1 MKAVRLFPPQL
12 NPIIV
17 KEVRMRMR
25 GVRPYA
31 ILTLFLVAMA
41 AAGYGIYLLMLRQ
54 ASFGGMVLSFQVGQS
69 LFSGLALCA
78 VLLMVFLAPAMTS
91 GAISGEREQLTYEML
106 LATPLRPAR
115 ILWGKLVAALSYI
128 FLLIFASIPVF
139 SVVLMFGGVAPK
151 DMVKT
156 LLLLLVTAI
165 TYGTIGMFCSALVR
179 RTSQATVL
187 SYVFILLLIGTT
199 TMASALWSYFS
210 APTGQAIPPQ
220 LLYLNPFSA
229 LISIV
234 TITPDT
240 NSGMFLGGDVLNLPI
255 LNQLSIGVV
264 HYGPNG
270 PIVLPIYRAT
280 LLFYA
285 LLTVTLYW
293 ISSHMVLP
301 RHRWRPRRGDLRFV
315 LLLAGIVG
323 VIWLVRDW
331 WFVLP
336 PQNP

>member
-1 MKAVRLFPPQL
+1 MKAVRPFPPQL

-25 GVRPYA
+25 GVQPYA
-31 ILTLFLVAMA
+31 ILTLFLVVMA

-69 LFSGLALCA
+69 LFRGLALCA

-91 GAISGEREQLTYEML
+91 GAISGEREHLTYEML

-115 ILWGKLVAALSYI
+115 ILWGKLVATLSYI
-128 FLLIFASIPVF
+128 FLLIFASVPVF

-151 DMVKT
+151 DMIKA

-165 TYGTIGMFCSALVR
+165 TYGTIGMFCSALMR

-187 SYVFILLLIGTT
+187 SYVLILLLIGSTA
-199 TMASALWSYFS
+199 MAGILWSYFG
-210 APTGQAIPPQ
+210 ATTGQAVPPQ

-234 TITPDT
+234 TITPDST
-240 NSGMFLGGDVLNLPI
+240 SGMFLGGNLLNLPT
-255 LNQLSIGVV
+255 IGVV

-270 PIVLPIYRAT
+270 PMVLPIYRAT
-280 LLFYA
+280 LLFYT
-285 LLTVTLYW
+285 LLTIALYW
-293 ISSHMVLP
+293 ISSHLVLP

-315 LLLAGIVG
+315 LLLVGIIG
-323 VIWLVRDW
+323 LIWLIRDW